1 MVPLPSYSRYDHKY
15 FFWGKDVDISPEII
29 DSRSLIQDHRFKN
42 VSYTRK
48 YISFCSC
55 LAKFFFNDY
64 YLVLFLMPLLSN
76 FDNRRKINH
85 EVIMSYKQTLAGLA
99 ALIFCFSAAQTS
111 AGPVQNI
118 PAKVDWQVQ
127 GEWKLPASPLDV
139 VYSLDQKHVFVL
151 TDQHQILIYDP
162 TGKLEGNIPVSKGVK
177 AIDIAPRG
185 ENLYLIDSE
194 KNTFT
199 SLAVDFILPIN
210 IAGSPFLGKENA
222 PVTIV
227 EFSDFECPYCSE
239 AVPLLEEA
247 LKKNPDTVK
256 LVFKNMPLSAHR
268 NAELAARA
276 ALAAKEQGKF
286 WEFHNELFST
296 KNLNAQAID
305 AIAVKLKLDMTR
317 FKQDIV
323 SPKIQQELVQDL
335 KDAEAAGVT
344 GTPALFING
353 RALRNRSLPVIQGL
367 IDDELKKVQSSH

>member
-1 MVPLPSYSRYDHKY
+1 ML
-15 FFWGKDVDISPEII
+15 
-29 DSRSLIQDHRFKN
+29 
-42 VSYTRK
+42 
-48 YISFCSC
+48 
-55 LAKFFFNDY
+55 
-64 YLVLFLMPLLSN
+64 
-76 FDNRRKINH
+76 
-85 EVIMSYKQTLAGLA
+85 YKQTVVAIA
-99 ALIFCFSAAQTS
+99 ALTFCFSAGQTF
-111 AGPVQNI
+111 AGPAEN
-118 PAKVDWQVQ
+118 PLAKVDWQVQ
-127 GEWKLPASPLDV
+127 GEWKLPSAPLDV

-151 TDQHQILIYDP
+151 TDQHQVLIYDP
-162 TGKLEGNIPVSKGVK
+162 TGKIEGSIPVSKGVK

-185 ENLYLIDSE
+185 ENLYLIDSD
-194 KNTFT
+194 KNMFT

-239 AVPLLEEA
+239 AVPLLEET

-268 NAELAARA
+268 YAELAARA

-296 KNLNAQAID
+296 KNLNAQTID
-305 AIAVKLKLDMTR
+305 AIAVKLKLDIAR

-323 SPKIQQELVQDL
+323 SPKVQQEIVQDL
-335 KDAEAAGVT
+335 KDAETAGVT

-353 RALRNRSLPVIQGL
+353 RALRNRSLPVIQEL
-367 IDDELKKVQSSH
+367 INDELKNVKSNH